1 MRHREFLLHDLEAEQ
16 TTVSSEEVELDYDL
30 DLSYFGTF
38 AKARRDPESQV
49 TVTLLHD

>member
-1 MRHREFLLHDLEAEQ
+1 MRHGEFLLCGLEAEH
-16 TTVSSEEVELDYDL
+16 TTGSSEEAKLDYDL

-49 TVTLLHD
+49 AVTLVHD